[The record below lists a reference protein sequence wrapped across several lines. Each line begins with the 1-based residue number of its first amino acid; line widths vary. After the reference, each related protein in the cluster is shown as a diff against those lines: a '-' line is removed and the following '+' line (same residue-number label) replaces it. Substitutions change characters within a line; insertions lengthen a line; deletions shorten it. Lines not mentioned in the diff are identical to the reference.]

1 MLSYTLNRILQ
12 YVIVLA
18 VASVVIFVLVRM
30 SPTDPVAVILGGK
43 QSSDETIANIRHEFY
58 LDKSMPEQYSAWM
71 SGLVR
76 GDFGMSFKYRQ
87 EVSGLIASRMP
98 VTLGIVGLAMLISL
112 LVSIPAGILMA
123 AKQHRWQDNLLS
135 VIQLILVACPPFLTS
150 IIMIW
155 YLSVHDPTF
164 AFTGSAQSPGEFLSR
179 ISLPA
184 LALSFAV
191 IALLSRV
198 MKSGMV
204 EQIHSDYYMVARSKG
219 MSPAAIIMNH
229 CVRNAVIPV
238 ITVLGI
244 EVGILLVGSVLVES
258 VFSLSGIGTLLV
270 ESVKASDY
278 PLIQGITMLMVF
290 IFMTISTV
298 LDILY
303 GVIDPRIRL
312 K

>member
-1 MLSYTLNRILQ
+1 MN
-12 YVIVLA
+12 
-18 VASVVIFVLVRM
+18 
-30 SPTDPVAVILGGK
+30 PTDPVAVILGGK
-43 QSSDETIANIRHEFY
+43 QSSQETINNIRHEFY
-58 LDKSMPEQYSAWM
+58 LDKSTPEQYSIWV
-71 SGLVR
+71 SGLVQ

-87 EVSGLIASRMP
+87 EVSGLISSRMP
-98 VTLGIVGLAMLISL
+98 VTLGIVGLAMLISI
-112 LVSIPAGILMA
+112 LVSIPAGILIA
-123 AKQHRWQDNLLS
+123 VKQHRWQDHLLS
-135 VIQLILVACPPFLTS
+135 VVQLILVACPPFLTS

-164 AFTGSAQSPGEFLSR
+164 AFTGSARTAGEFLLR

-198 MKSGMV
+198 MKAGMV
-204 EQIHSDYYMVARSKG
+204 EQLHSEYYMVAKSKG
-219 MSPAAIIMNH
+219 LSPPAIVMRH
-229 CVRNAVIPV
+229 CIRNAIIPV
-238 ITVLGI
+238 ITVLGMEI
-244 EVGILLVGSVLVES
+244 GILLVGSVLVES

-270 ESVKASDY
+270 EAVKSSDY
-278 PLIQGITMLMVF
+278 PLIQGVTMLMVF
-290 IFMTISTV
+290 IFMTISTI